1 MARALMPRQ
10 PYSVAVLSTEGR
22 LHPSFQRREGL
33 VRMWSSLWLKGDGG
47 IRKMP
52 SLMVKKDGLILE
64 NNTIM
69 ADKEFLERMLSMLPE
84 EFQDIY
90 DDTIPEAKEIRKKM
104 RKKVSS
110 VKSYS
115 CAMLMFED
123 IRKLNYKGQAQV
135 CKAFH
140 QYLKKHPNVVS
151 FFLDRFEETYS
162 RINMRDLEES
172 IEWIGYAVNDMD
184 NTISEIDYNDPMT
197 FFDIEK
203 VMGKVISKELKS
215 NSLK

>member
-1 MARALMPRQ
+1 
-10 PYSVAVLSTEGR
+10 
-22 LHPSFQRREGL
+22 
-33 VRMWSSLWLKGDGG
+33 
-47 IRKMP
+47 
-52 SLMVKKDGLILE
+52 
-64 NNTIM
+64 M

-104 RKKVSS
+104 GKKVSS

-115 CAMLMFED
+115 CAMPMFED

-135 CKAFH
+135 CKTFH
-140 QYLKKHPNVVS
+140 QYLKKNPNVVS

-162 RINMRDLEES
+162 RINMKDLEES

-203 VMGKVISKELKS
+203 VMGKVISKELKC